1 MMRPTFCESFMR
13 NAEPIEQALAAAV
26 GQSRIAGVVAAAATR
41 DGVIFEGARGVRSLA
56 TGEPMTTDA
65 VFRIASMTKTITA
78 VAAMQLVEQGALSL
92 DGPAKEILPALGEV
106 QVLTGFDADGP
117 TLRPPH
123 TAITLRHLL
132 THTAGFAYETWNA
145 KIARYVREKGL
156 PPMRSARLAALA
168 VPLANDPGERWEY
181 GVNIEMVGRMIE
193 AVSGCDLETHLQT
206 HVLKPLGMLDTSYIA
221 RPAFEDR
228 LAVVHARGADGT
240 LEAIAS
246 PPVDEAKREFF
257 PGGGGLFSTAHDY
270 LRLLRALLNG
280 GELDGVR
287 ILKAA
292 TVAMMGENHMGALEV
307 LPLPTEMPQLSNPVD
322 LMPGIAKKWGL
333 SFLVNSEAIPGGRA
347 VGSLAWAGLMNTYFW
362 LDPVSG
368 VAGVFMTQIL
378 PFADRIVLDAFDAF
392 ERAVYEVVGSQRP
405 KRGF

>member
-1 MMRPTFCESFMR
+1 MR
-13 NAEPIEQALAAAV
+13 NNEPIEQVLAAAV

-41 DGVIFEGARGVRSLA
+41 DGVIFEGAAGVRSVA
-56 TGEPMTTDA
+56 SGEPMNSDA

-92 DGPAKEILPALGEV
+92 DRPAADIVPALGEV
-106 QVLTGFDADGP
+106 KVLTGFGP
-117 TLRPPH
+117 NGPVLRPPR
-123 TAITLRHLL
+123 TDITLRRLL

-145 KIARYVREKGL
+145 KIARFVREQGL
-156 PPMRSARLAALA
+156 PPMRSAKLAALA

-193 AVSGCDLETHLQT
+193 AVGGRDLEAHLQA
-206 HVLKPLGMLDTSYIA
+206 HVLRPLGMLDTSYIA
-221 RPAFEDR
+221 RAAWEDR
-228 LAVVHARGADGT
+228 LAGVHARGADGT
-240 LEAIAS
+240 LEVVAS
-246 PPVDEAKREFF
+246 PPVDEARREFF

-292 TVAMMGENHMGALEV
+292 TVAMMGENHMGALNV
-307 LPLPTEMPQLSNPVD
+307 LPLPTEMPSLSNPVD
-322 LMPGIAKKWGL
+322 LMPGITKKWGL
-333 SFLVNSEAIPGGRA
+333 SFLINSEAIPGGRA
-347 VGSLAWAGLMNTYFW
+347 AGSLAWAGLINTYFW
-362 LDPVSG
+362 LDPATG

-378 PFADRIVLDAFDAF
+378 PFADTIVLDAFDAF
-392 ERAVYEVVGSQRP
+392 ERAVYEVVGSQQP